1 MQYTRQNRSGAA
13 ILHSP
18 QAVDEFKSR
27 RAVRDEMSALRKDI
41 DTLKRQIL
49 EMKAL
54 LERKGN

>member
-1 MQYTRQNRSGAA
+1 VQYTRQNRSGAA

-18 QAVDEFKSR
+18 QTVDEFKSR
-27 RAVRDEMSALRKDI
+27 RAVRDEVSALREDI
-41 DTLKRQIL
+41 DTLKREIL